1 MTALD
6 WLIVIVPSLFVVVVA
21 LRVRKYTR
29 TASDFLTAGR
39 SARRYLVST
48 ADGMGA
54 TGLITAVGLFEVFYN
69 SGFSVTWWS
78 QLQAPLLTFIAI
90 FGFVV
95 YRYRETRAM
104 TMAQFFEMRYSRRLR
119 IFMGQV
125 RLQHPSDFH

>member
-1 MTALD
+1 MTWID
-6 WLIVIVPSLFVVVVA
+6 WLIVVVPASIVLLVA
-21 LRVRKYTR
+21 VRVRRYTQ

-39 SARRYLVST
+39 SAGRYLVST

-78 QLQAPLLTFIAI
+78 QLQAPLLMFIAV

-119 IFMGQV
+119 IFMG
-125 RLQHPSDFH
+125 